1 MIRVH
6 ASGASLAWALCGA
19 QAITTAAAALV
30 TWIVADGAATLAALY
45 GGVVVLLP
53 TAYFAVRV
61 YLRGGGR
68 QAAEILAGFYRAEF
82 GKLLLTAL
90 LFLFGA
96 LLFGKHFAPL
106 IFTSM
111 ACLATNWLMLAVAND

>member
-6 ASGASLAWALCGA
+6 ASDASLAWALCAA

-30 TWIVADGAATLAALY
+30 TWVVADGAAALAALY
-45 GGVVVLLP
+45 GGVVVMLP

-61 YLRGGGR
+61 YLRGGAH
-68 QAAEILAGFYRAEF
+68 AAEILAGFYRAEF

-90 LFLFGA
+90 LFFFGA
-96 LLFGKHFAPL
+96 SLFGKHFAPL

-111 ACLATNWLMLAVAND
+111 ACLAMNWLMLAIAND